1 MNAAN
6 NPPFDALIVGAG
18 PAGSTAAVLLARAGW
33 SVAIV
38 EKQPFPRRKVCG
50 ECIAASNLPLLE
62 ALGMAPAAFD
72 SLAAPAL
79 QRLALMQGRHS
90 VSAPLP
96 AGTHPRHTWARALGR
111 ETLDTLL
118 LAQARAAGAR
128 VLQPWSVLSIHGPPG
143 QMRALALNIAT
154 GEKTE
159 LQARVVILANGSWE
173 PLRSARQ
180 TQRRTRRGSDLLAF
194 KANFDNADLAPGLLP
209 VLAFQGGYGGM
220 VVADRH
226 TTTIACC
233 VRADRLA
240 VLRAGL
246 PGHSAGEVVEALLRR
261 ECAGV
266 DAALQP
272 AQRRGP
278 WLGSGP
284 IDPGIRLRGDD
295 RVLKIG
301 NAAAEA
307 HPIIG
312 EGMSMAMQSAWLLCE
327 RLLTSSGAGGPQNAA
342 LWHADVARRYAAD
355 WRRHFATRLRLAAV
369 LAHTAMRPLPASMLV
384 AAVRHFPSAV
394 TWGAR
399 WCAKVSCAIDPATI
413 ARLSPERVT
422 RSLTAHETPMQRP
435 HNTPTTPT
443 LHPIG
448 PVTEVP

>member
-1 MNAAN
+1 MNATN
-6 NPPFDALIVGAG
+6 TTTFDALIVGAG
-18 PAGSTAAVLLARAGW
+18 PAGSSAAVLLARAGW

-38 EKQPFPRRKVCG
+38 EKQAFPRRKVCG

-62 ALGMAPAAFD
+62 ALGISPAAFD
-72 SLAAPAL
+72 ALGAPPL
-79 QRLALMQGRHS
+79 QRVAFMRGDRS

-96 AGTHPRHTWARALGR
+96 AATHPRHIWARALGR

-118 LAQARAAGAR
+118 LDQARAAGAR
-128 VLQPWSVLSIHGPPG
+128 VLQPWSVLSVDGAPG
-143 QMRALALNIAT
+143 QMRAMALDIAT

-173 PLRSARQ
+173 PLPSARQ
-180 TQRRTRRGSDLLAF
+180 TERRVRRSSDLLAF
-194 KANFDNADLAPGLLP
+194 KANFDNANLAAGLLP
-209 VLAFQGGYGGM
+209 VLAFEGGYGGM
-220 VVADRH
+220 VVADRQ
-226 TTTIACC
+226 TTTVACC

-240 VLRAGL
+240 ALRAGM
-246 PGHSAGEVVEALLRR
+246 PGHSAGEVVEAMLRR

-295 RVLKIG
+295 RVLRIG

-312 EGMSMAMQSAWLLCE
+312 EGMSMAMQSAWLLCD
-327 RLLTSSGAGGPQNAA
+327 RLLAPSGEGGPQNAA
-342 LWHADVARRYAAD
+342 RWHADVARRYAAD
-355 WRRHFATRLRLAAV
+355 WRRHFATRLRLAAL
-369 LAHTAMRPLPASMLV
+369 LAHTAMRPLPALVLV
-384 AAVRHFPSAV
+384 AAVRQFPSAV

-399 WCAKVSCAIDPATI
+399 WCAKVTCAIDPATI
-413 ARLSPERVT
+413 ARLASARAHRP
-422 RSLTAHETPMQRP
+422 LTARAPPAVQ
-435 HNTPTTPT
+435 PT
-443 LHPIG
+443 G
-448 PVTEVP
+448 PLTKVS